1 MAKIDK
7 ARQNFADIKTQLIC
21 PICGQNMSLQGN
33 SFICATGHCYDLA
46 AANYLNL
53 APGKNTP
60 GNLYDET
67 LFATRRRVFAA
78 GFYDDVCRAI
88 RQLASPLQPRPNLPL
103 CIVDAGCGEG
113 FFARSLQ
120 GALEHMGVYNEVFA
134 LDLAKPGVVMA
145 AKAAPTSKCLL
156 ADLAR
161 LPLAD
166 NSVDL
171 VLNVLSPA
179 NYREFARVLAP
190 GGLLIKVVPGAGYL
204 QQVRAAYGLPP
215 GGGSESAA
223 LFAENIPNAAKFT
236 KKHICT
242 TLPVTPA
249 QAADFLQMTPLSDHR
264 TAPAAIFN
272 DITIDL
278 HVFAAKY

>member
-1 MAKIDK
+1 MAKIDR
-7 ARQNFADIKTQLIC
+7 ARQNFAAIKTPMIC
-21 PICGQNMSLQGN
+21 PICGQKLALSGN
-33 SFICATGHCYDLA
+33 SFICAGGHCYDLA

-53 APGKNTP
+53 APGKNTL

-78 GFYDDVCRAI
+78 GFYDDVCAAI
-88 RQLASPLQPRPNLPL
+88 EQLVYPLQPRGKLPL
-103 CIVDAGCGEG
+103 CVVDAGCGEG

-120 GALEHMGVYNEVFA
+120 GALGGLGVYNEVFA
-134 LDLAKPGVVMA
+134 LDLAKPGVLMA
-145 AKAAPTSKCLL
+145 AKAAPGSKCLL

-166 NSVDL
+166 HSVDVL
-171 VLNVLSPA
+171 LNVLSPA

-215 GGGSESAA
+215 GGGSDAAA
-223 LFAENIPNAAKFT
+223 LFAENTPNPT
-236 KKHICT
+236 ELTEKHICT
-242 TLPVTPA
+242 TLPVSPD

-264 TAPAAIFN
+264 TAPAANF
-272 DITIDL
+272 DEITIDL
-278 HVFAAKY
+278 HVLAAKY

>member
-7 ARQNFADIKTQLIC
+7 ARQNFAAIKTPMIC
-21 PICGQNMSLQGN
+21 PICGQDLALSGN
-33 SFICATGHCYDLA
+33 SFICAGGHCYDLA

-53 APGKNTP
+53 APGKNTL

-78 GFYDDVCRAI
+78 GFYDDVCAAI
-88 RQLASPLQPRPNLPL
+88 EQLVYPLQPRGKLPL
-103 CIVDAGCGEG
+103 CVVDAGCGEG

-120 GALEHMGVYNEVFA
+120 GALGGLGVYNEVFA
-134 LDLAKPGVVMA
+134 LDLAKPGVLMA
-145 AKAAPTSKCLL
+145 AKAAPGSKCLL

-166 NSVDL
+166 HSVDVL
-171 VLNVLSPA
+171 LNVLSPA

-215 GGGSESAA
+215 GGSSDATA
-223 LFAENIPNAAKFT
+223 LFAENTLNSAELT
-236 KKHICT
+236 EKHICT
-242 TLPVTPA
+242 TLPVSPD

-264 TAPAAIFN
+264 TAPAANF
-272 DITIDL
+272 DEITIDL
-278 HVFAAKY
+278 HVLAAKY

>member
-7 ARQNFADIKTQLIC
+7 ARQNFAAIKTPMIC
-21 PICGQNMSLQGN
+21 PICGQDLALSGN
-33 SFICATGHCYDLA
+33 SFICAGGHCYDLA

-53 APGKNTP
+53 APGKNTL

-88 RQLASPLQPRPNLPL
+88 EQLVYPLQPRGKLPL
-103 CIVDAGCGEG
+103 CVVDAGCGEG

-120 GALEHMGVYNEVFA
+120 GALGGLGVYNEVFA
-134 LDLAKPGVVMA
+134 LDLAKPGVLMA

-166 NSVDL
+166 HSVDVL
-171 VLNVLSPA
+171 LNVLSPA

-215 GGGSESAA
+215 GGGSDAAA
-223 LFAENIPNAAKFT
+223 LFAENTPNPT
-236 KKHICT
+236 ELTEKHICT
-242 TLPVTPA
+242 TLPVSPD

-264 TAPAAIFN
+264 TAPAANF
-272 DITIDL
+272 DEITIDL
-278 HVFAAKY
+278 HVLAAKY

>member
-7 ARQNFADIKTQLIC
+7 ARQNFAAIKTPMIC
-21 PICGQNMSLQGN
+21 PICGQDLALSGN
-33 SFICATGHCYDLA
+33 SFICAGGHCYDLA

-53 APGKNTP
+53 APGKNTL

-78 GFYDDVCRAI
+78 GFYDDVCAAI
-88 RQLASPLQPRPNLPL
+88 EQLVYPLQPRGKLPL
-103 CIVDAGCGEG
+103 CVVDAGCGEG

-120 GALEHMGVYNEVFA
+120 GALGGLGVYNEVFA
-134 LDLAKPGVVMA
+134 LDLAKPGVLMA
-145 AKAAPTSKCLL
+145 AKAAPGSKCLL

-166 NSVDL
+166 HSVDVL
-171 VLNVLSPA
+171 LNVLSPA
-179 NYREFARVLAP
+179 NYREFARILAP

-215 GGGSESAA
+215 GGGSDAAA
-223 LFAENIPNAAKFT
+223 LFAENTPNPT
-236 KKHICT
+236 ELTEKHICT
-242 TLPVTPA
+242 TLPVSPD

-264 TAPAAIFN
+264 TAPAANF
-272 DITIDL
+272 DEITIDL
-278 HVFAAKY
+278 HVLAAKY